1 MKSLSG
7 EIPEEIANLKKLM
20 TIDLSG
26 NNLTGEIP
34 SSMALCSELTL
45 VDLSRNQL
53 VGEVPKE
60 ITKLKNLNALNLSR
74 KQLNGAIPGEIGGM
88 NGLTVLDLSYNDLSI
103 RKVTLIEAICLVG
116 KKLKEAKIK
125 DTGLYKNEPKKRTK
139 KSLQKNN
146 KRARNKIFSKPG
158 SLSVLARRKQ
168 RMLTTNDTVQAIR
181 SEKENLV
188 KLIEQ
193 EHPPV
198 APPAPPSREI
208 KQSTVE
214 HHIVE
219 EQQAKDDQLVQHQVQ
234 MTVSATPT
242 TTEYSEAQGD
252 HDIEAGGNEIDD

>member
-1 MKSLSG
+1 MLPSYQRLQRLDIKRKSYLDGTIPAGFFKLLALDRLEHDNNYFTGQLPTDINANNFTKLVLSNNWITRTIPPSIGSLNNLRTLSVDMKSLSP
-7 EIPEEIANLKKLM
+7 EIPEEMANLKKLI

-26 NNLTGEIP
+26 NNLTGDIP

-125 DTGLYKNEPKKRTK
+125 DTG
-139 KSLQKNN
+139 
-146 KRARNKIFSKPG
+146 
-158 SLSVLARRKQ
+158 
-168 RMLTTNDTVQAIR
+168 
-181 SEKENLV
+181 
-188 KLIEQ
+188 
-193 EHPPV
+193 
-198 APPAPPSREI
+198 
-208 KQSTVE
+208 
-214 HHIVE
+214 
-219 EQQAKDDQLVQHQVQ
+219 
-234 MTVSATPT
+234 
-242 TTEYSEAQGD
+242 D